1 MKAVFAKGLEW
12 PEDGDLWRGA
22 DRTIC
27 CLYADAPRPFAFLQS
42 QGFDAEHHVCRC
54 AYDGGRA
61 DWLRLGGI
69 FGQALHA
76 ASDKRAQNQELA
88 RAAGQLIARR
98 YLPNLS
104 VPPIFGKCGSK
115 NPAKLFEQVHPAQ

>member
-1 MKAVFAKGLEW
+1 MATFGVAPTGPFAVCTPMRRE
-12 PEDGDLWRGA
+12 
-22 DRTIC
+22 
-27 CLYADAPRPFAFLQS
+27 PFAFLQS

-76 ASDKRAQNQELA
+76 ASDKGQKSGACA
-88 RAAGQLIARR
+88 CGGAIDCAACVAGCPL
-98 YLPNLS
+98 
-104 VPPIFGKCGSK
+104 
-115 NPAKLFEQVHPAQ
+115 